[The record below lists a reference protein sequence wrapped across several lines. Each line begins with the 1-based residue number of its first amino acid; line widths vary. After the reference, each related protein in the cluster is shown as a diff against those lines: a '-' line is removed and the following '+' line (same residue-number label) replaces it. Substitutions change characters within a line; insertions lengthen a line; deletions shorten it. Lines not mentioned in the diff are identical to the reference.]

1 MQLYDRNNS
10 TVMIVAA
17 IVIATVLI
25 SSPVI
30 AIAFLG
36 CRNFNAYFSE
46 SSKQSCELIESSD
59 YYPFISQEW
68 EFQCSKSE
76 LLIRIIVASKV
87 ASF

>member
-10 TVMIVAA
+10 AVMIVAAIA

-36 CRNFNAYFSE
+36 CGRNFNAYFSK
-46 SSKQSCELIESSD
+46 SSKQSYELIESSD
-59 YYPFISQEW
+59 YYPFISQE
-68 EFQCSKSE
+68 
-76 LLIRIIVASKV
+76 
-87 ASF
+87 